1 MGGYPL
7 DQLGRIWR
15 ADAPT
20 SPDRGE
26 RQKTARLLGIL
37 DKRQIRDVVAYLSG
51 LKKRKRK

>member
-20 SPDRGE
+20 NPRRSE

>member
-20 SPDRGE
+20 NPRRSD

-51 LKKRKRK
+51 LKKRKKK